1 MMHLLLEIHYLY
13 RFHLYLK
20 CITVLNHYNIFST
33 ACQTVVSDSSLWYS
47 GIEPVAFVEEEPE
60 EAVGEPQRV
69 IEWQPDD
76 VM

>member
-1 MMHLLLEIHYLY
+1 MVFNE
-13 RFHLYLK
+13 FLYL
-20 CITVLNHYNIFST
+20 ST

-47 GIEPVAFVEEEPE
+47 GIEPVAFEEEPE